1 MDPGH
6 KARKNPS
13 DNADLGFQ
21 AVGPALRIM
30 QFNVEGLSAAKRHII
45 QSLAEIHHID
55 VICLQKTH
63 VNDDKSDRLTISGF
77 DIISYTLHAKHGRAT
92 YVRSDVSDA
101 AHVSSSQCCDVI
113 RVGGYHIANIYKPPT
128 EHWNNTNLPPVLPH
142 PAVLV
147 GDFNSHHPDWGYQ
160 EADLIGERGVLSR
173 VGIDNGTTRGHNWKL
188 MKKHNCCDLRHHFF
202 SQRVVNRWN
211 SLSQEEVN
219 ASSVNSFKNH
229 LERRRRRKMDFFMD

>member
-30 QFNVEGLSAAKRHII
+30 QFNVEGLSAAKRPII

-92 YVRSDVSDA
+92 YVRSNLSDA
-101 AHVSSSQCCDVI
+101 VRVSSSPCCDVI
-113 RVGGYHIANIYKPPT
+113 RVGGYHIAKIYKPPT

-142 PAVLV
+142 PA
-147 GDFNSHHPDWGYQ
+147 DWGYQ
-160 EADLIGERGVLSR
+160 EADLNGESLQEWALNN
-173 VGIDNGTTRGHNWKL
+173 DYLLLHDAK
-188 MKKHNCCDLRHHFF
+188 
-202 SQRVVNRWN
+202 QRVTFHSIR
-211 SLSQEEVN
+211 
-219 ASSVNSFKNH
+219 
-229 LERRRRRKMDFFMD
+229 

>member
-30 QFNVEGLSAAKRHII
+30 QLNVEGLSAAKRHII
-45 QSLAEIHHID
+45 ESLAEIHHID
-55 VICLQKTH
+55 VICLQETH

-101 AHVSSSQCCDVI
+101 ARVSSSQCCDVI

-128 EHWNNTNLPPVLPH
+128 EHWSNTNISVSAATITSGLSDSDTCLTI
-142 PAVLV
+142 LV
-147 GDFNSHHPDWGYQ
+147 VTGFQ
-160 EADLIGERGVLSR
+160 
-173 VGIDNGTTRGHNWKL
+173 
-188 MKKHNCCDLRHHFF
+188 
-202 SQRVVNRWN
+202 
-211 SLSQEEVN
+211 
-219 ASSVNSFKNH
+219 
-229 LERRRRRKMDFFMD
+229 